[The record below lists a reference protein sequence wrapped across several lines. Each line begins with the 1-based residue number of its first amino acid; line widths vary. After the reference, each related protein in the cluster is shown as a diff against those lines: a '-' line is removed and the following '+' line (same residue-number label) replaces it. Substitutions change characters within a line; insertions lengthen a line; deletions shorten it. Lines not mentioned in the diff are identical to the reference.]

1 MTDLNFDLIVV
12 GCGAAGLSTAVSAAE
27 SGLRVA
33 VLERA
38 RKEERGGQTRFTE
51 AYFRMKNHE
60 EVTDDFD
67 AFLAENSG
75 YYQDPDFVAES
86 LSERSAWSVQTHPR
100 RRVSPMNSTTGVGCG
115 QRFSEPGGR
124 ANGIF

>member
-27 SGLRVA
+27 NGLRVA

-75 YYQDPDFVAES
+75 FYQDPDFVAES
-86 LSERSAWSVQTHPR
+86 LSERSAWSVQT
-100 RRVSPMNSTTGVGCG
+100 MNSTTGVGCG

-124 ANGIF
+124 ANGVF